1 MTIDDLSASVRFDHP
16 LLAVEREHRVHC
28 MLELTAP
35 EAPATERRPLHLAL
49 VIDRSGSMAGDK
61 LEATKACAAYL
72 ARRLGPTDELAVI
85 TYDDEVRLELPLGP
99 VGHEQFALEH
109 ALHRIQPGGMTNLS
123 GGWLKGVEQLR
134 AVPGG
139 DGPKKVLL
147 LTDGL
152 ANQGVT
158 DPDALTEMAKRTGED
173 GVGTTT
179 IGFGDGFDEELLTS
193 MADAGAGNAYFAP
206 SPEEA
211 PGIFAQEFEGLVA
224 LVAQNLSVEIRPSDE
239 VQMLGVLNEYPAVP
253 VEGGLQLQLGDAY
266 AEERR
271 RVVFE
276 LAVPT
281 LATLGVVPVAEVV
294 VRYVSLGDGVEAH
307 ELRLPITVNAV
318 SAEEAQQ
325 AGPDAGVVEE
335 IVVMK
340 AAKAQKEA
348 RERDESGDWDGAKRL
363 LIEAA
368 EELRKVAPGSPR
380 ADELL
385 AQAEETTGFAAEMS
399 EARYDAKTKKSLK
412 YSSWQRQRGRPRN

>member
-1 MTIDDLSASVRFDHP
+1 
-16 LLAVEREHRVHC
+16 
-28 MLELTAP
+28 
-35 EAPATERRPLHLAL
+35 
-49 VIDRSGSMAGDK
+49 
-61 LEATKACAAYL
+61 
-72 ARRLGPTDELAVI
+72 
-85 TYDDEVRLELPLGP
+85 
-99 VGHEQFALEH
+99 
-109 ALHRIQPGGMTNLS
+109 
-123 GGWLKGVEQLR
+123 
-134 AVPGG
+134 
-139 DGPKKVLL
+139 
-147 LTDGL
+147 
-152 ANQGVT
+152 
-158 DPDALTEMAKRTGED
+158 
-173 GVGTTT
+173 
-179 IGFGDGFDEELLTS
+179 
-193 MADAGAGNAYFAP
+193 
-206 SPEEA
+206 
-211 PGIFAQEFEGLVA
+211 
-224 LVAQNLSVEIRPSDE
+224 
-239 VQMLGVLNEYPAVP
+239 MLGVLNEYPAVP

-294 VRYVSLGDGVEAH
+294 VRYVTLGEGVEAH

-335 IVVMK
+335 IVVMT

-348 RERDESGDWDGAKRL
+348 RERAEPGDWVGAKRL
-363 LIEAA
+363 LTEAA

-399 EARYDAKTKKSLK
+399 EARYDAKMKKSLK